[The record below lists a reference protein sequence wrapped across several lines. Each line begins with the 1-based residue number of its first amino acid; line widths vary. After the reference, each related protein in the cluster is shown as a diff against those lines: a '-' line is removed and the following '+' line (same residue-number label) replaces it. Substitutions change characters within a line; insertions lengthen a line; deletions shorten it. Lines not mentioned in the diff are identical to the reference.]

1 MTELIRRLLL
11 LAFIWGWSFLFIKVA
26 VEGMTPPTV
35 ACARVGLGASVLLIV
50 LRSTRRRLP
59 RDATMWRHFTIAAIF
74 GNALPF
80 TLLAWGEERITS
92 ALTSVLNASTPL
104 FTAVLAAVFLKDRL
118 RPWQVF
124 GLLLGFVGVGVA
136 AGFGAGDLGHS
147 SIYGS
152 LAAVVAGFFY
162 GVAFVYMRKHLT
174 SIEPV
179 VAASGQLVMATALL
193 FPFAF
198 ATTVG
203 SGLHLT
209 INRVLAITTLG
220 VVGTG
225 IAYLLNYRII
235 ADVGA
240 TRASVVT
247 YLIPVV
253 AVTVGIVVLDEPFEW
268 RIVAGGALIVAGIA
282 LLRERPNLRVP
293 VPSSI
298 AVLVVI
304 ALLAVPLVAC
314 SGGGS
319 QSSCQPAHSEP
330 LNPSLNHVL
339 AGAPEPAYT
348 TDPPT
353 SGPHSPGA
361 PVQGVLN
368 EPLSRP
374 LQVGALEG
382 GDVLLQYR
390 DLSPDE
396 LKKLSDLVSDKVVV
410 VPNQSLPDR
419 VVATAWLFKQTCS
432 GVDAEA
438 LRGFIRTHAGH
449 GPGTDG

>member
-1 MTELIRRLLL
+1 LTDPIRRLLL

-35 ACARVGLGASVLLIV
+35 ACARVALGASVLLIV
-50 LRSTRRRLP
+50 LQSTKRRLS
-59 RDATMWRHFTIAAIF
+59 RDRTMWRHFAIAALF

-80 TLLAWGEERITS
+80 TMLAWGEERITS

-104 FTAVLAAVFLKDRL
+104 FTAILAAVFLKDRL

-152 LAAVVAGFFY
+152 LAAVVAGLFY
-162 GVAFVYMRKHLT
+162 GIAFVYMRKYLT
-174 SIEPV
+174 GVEPI

-198 ATTVG
+198 ATTAA
-203 SGLHLT
+203 SGIHLT
-209 INRVLAITTLG
+209 LNRVLAITTLG

-225 IAYLLNYRII
+225 LAYLLNYRII

-268 RIVAGGALIVAGIA
+268 RIIAGGVVIAAGLA

-293 VPSSI
+293 VPSS
-298 AVLVVI
+298 AVVLVMV
-304 ALLAVPLVAC
+304 ALLALPLVAC
-314 SGGGS
+314 GGGGGAS
-319 QSSCQPAHSEP
+319 ACQPAHSEP
-330 LNPSLNHVL
+330 LNPALNHVL
-339 AGAPEPAYT
+339 VGAAEPAYT

-353 SGPHSPGA
+353 SGPHTPGA
-361 PVQGVLN
+361 SLHGVLTQ
-368 EPLSRP
+368 PLSRP
-374 LQVGALEG
+374 TQDGALEAG
-382 GDVLLQYR
+382 EVLLQYR

-396 LKKLSDLVSDKVVV
+396 VKKLSDLASDKVVV
-410 VPNQSLPDR
+410 APNPALPDR

-438 LRGFIRTHAGH
+438 LRGFVRTRAGH